1 MLNNNLDIINLKYP
15 KSKFSVLKTLYLL
28 KNFVPDNKHD
38 LNLKI
43 ENQINNFTLDTFS
56 STSSTSVLS
65 VDQDSGIN
73 LEISS
78 VDDKILLDSINF

>member
-28 KNFVPDNKHD
+28 KNFVPENKVD

-78 VDDKILLDSINF
+78 VDEKIFLDSINF